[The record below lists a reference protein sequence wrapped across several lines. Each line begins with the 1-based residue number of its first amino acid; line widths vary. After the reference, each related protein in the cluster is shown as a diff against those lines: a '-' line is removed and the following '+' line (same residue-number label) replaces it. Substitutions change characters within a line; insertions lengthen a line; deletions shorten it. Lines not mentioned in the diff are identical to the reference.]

1 MYKREIIVQDK
12 TYTCIVTDVHNGVN
26 EIKGGDAMELTLRRT
41 AKQNKDEYIG
51 LIEEIREVE
60 ERLAFTE
67 KWFSLESDQDL
78 IDACI
83 YERESLYARYRY
95 LIGLARKNGVSHR
108 PF

>member
-1 MYKREIIVQDK
+1 
-12 TYTCIVTDVHNGVN
+12 
-26 EIKGGDAMELTLRRT
+26 MELTLRRT
-41 AKQNKDEYIG
+41 SKSNQEEYLD

-60 ERLAFTE
+60 DRLAFIE
-67 KWFSLESDQDL
+67 RWFSLECDQDL

-95 LIGLARKNGVSHR
+95 LLGVARKNGISHK